1 MKIYVV
7 SNGVQDTTGH
17 LVKQLS
23 RITMQDS
30 SKATPVIVVDDRYN
44 LTQISHDD
52 TAAESSSF
60 HLNDFLHEKGSSAD
74 GEISVNANKIATKLS
89 ALTTDWVVFEFG
101 QNDQQTCL
109 DFFRKLA
116 RYNYITPMLRHKN
129 VVFLVPSI
137 YLAFFAQSLNH
148 SFNNLPTGQLA
159 VAQSGQVKMLILSTD
174 IERVFVSFPLLLAP
188 FIRLNRLAMFIYRR
202 FVKAL

>member
-7 SNGVQDTTGH
+7 SNGAQDTTGQ
-17 LVKQLS
+17 LVKQLA
-23 RITMQDS
+23 RITLQDS

-44 LTQISHDD
+44 LTQRSHDD
-52 TAAESSSF
+52 AAVDNNSF
-60 HLNDFLHEKGSSAD
+60 HLNDFLHEEGSNAN
-74 GEISVNANKIATKLS
+74 GIMSVNANKIATKLS
-89 ALTTDWVVFEFG
+89 ALTTDWAVFEVG

-116 RYNYITPMLRHKN
+116 HYNYITPTLRHKN
-129 VVFLVPSI
+129 VVFSVPSI
-137 YLAFFAQSLNH
+137 YLTFFAQTLNH

-159 VAQSGQVKMLILSTD
+159 VMQSGQVKMLILSTD